1 MELVFPLHAA
11 WVWNNYFSL
20 SLSLPLSSFFS
31 LSTWSLF
38 FSILLCCDLHPPWV
52 SGTVH
57 HSVRTAPST
66 SCSSSALSPPLSLP
80 LPCSPPPPLSVV
92 YQDGFYGAADLYVSK
107 FTSNRHTISV
117 PPLTAFSCSF
127 FFFPSWGDSACVSGH
142 ALHRAASI
150 MVNGE
155 NSLEARHATYLHKIL
170 CLLCMSVIFRRQTC
184 WLLSHNWAPAVFI

>member
-20 SLSLPLSSFFS
+20 SLSLFLPFSPSLYLIPLFLYFAVLWPPSTLGFWDRAPLCSHCTLHFLLFFRSVPLS
-31 LSTWSLF
+31 
-38 FSILLCCDLHPPWV
+38 
-52 SGTVH
+52 
-57 HSVRTAPST
+57 
-66 SCSSSALSPPLSLP
+66 LSLP
-80 LPCSPPPPLSVV
+80 LPCSPPPLSVV

-127 FFFPSWGDSACVSGH
+127 FFPSWGDSACVSGH

-155 NSLEARHATYLHKIL
+155 NSLEARHATYLHKVL
-170 CLLCMSVIFRRQTC
+170 CLLCMSVVFRRQTC
-184 WLLSHNWAPAVFI
+184 WLSHNWAPAVFI